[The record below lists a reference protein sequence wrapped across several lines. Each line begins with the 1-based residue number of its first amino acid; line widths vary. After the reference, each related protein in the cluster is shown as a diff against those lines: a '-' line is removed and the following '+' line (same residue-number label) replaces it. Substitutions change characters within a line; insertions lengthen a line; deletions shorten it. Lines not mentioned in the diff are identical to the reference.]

1 VRLLGAV
8 LAGGLSRRFGRDKSM
23 ELVAG
28 VPMLHRAVH
37 TVSAVADDVVVI
49 SSKALEVPQGIEVIP
64 DVRPGL
70 GPLGGLHTALLE
82 AEVRQLR
89 GVLLLA
95 CDLPL
100 VTERVIAA
108 IVARAGM
115 SLAVAPTR
123 TGGVEPLCAVYGCGA
138 LPLVVE
144 RLDGSDLSL
153 HSLFRALNGCAVDL
167 SSLGLETDA
176 SFLNVNTPE
185 ELLRARSY
193 QEPG

>member
-1 VRLLGAV
+1 
-8 LAGGLSRRFGRDKSM
+8 M

-37 TVSAVADDVVVI
+37 TLAAVADDVVVI
-49 SSKALEVPQGIEVIP
+49 SSKAHEVPQGIEVVP

-82 AEVRQLR
+82 AEARQLR

-100 VTERVIAA
+100 VSERVIAA
-108 IVARAGM
+108 IGARADM

-123 TGGVEPLCAVYGCGA
+123 PGGVEPLCAVYGCGA

-144 RLDGSDLSL
+144 RLDGSDM
-153 HSLFRALNGCAVDL
+153 HVRR
-167 SSLGLETDA
+167 LG
-176 SFLNVNTPE
+176 SPTPE
-185 ELLRARSY
+185 AAFGFAQMVEPFELLSGASPFGIRSSVPRSVP
-193 QEPG
+193 EDWVPPRPLHVSSA